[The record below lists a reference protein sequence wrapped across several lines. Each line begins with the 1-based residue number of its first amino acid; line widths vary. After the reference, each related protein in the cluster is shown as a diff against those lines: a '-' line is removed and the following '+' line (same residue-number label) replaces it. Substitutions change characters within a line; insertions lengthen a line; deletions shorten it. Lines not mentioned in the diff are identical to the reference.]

1 VTGSGLVWL
10 PKTPWPSVVSLVILL
25 PLVWTKF
32 PNTSWEKPTHVHV
45 LFRVS
50 MRDSSHH
57 TRTLLVQTLT
67 LTQATGYTVC
77 FPSEGLLFSFCVI
90 TLRSVPY
97 MEPAALGIDSWTPR

>member
-1 VTGSGLVWL
+1 MATKDSMALCGQPGHPPASGLDKVPQHQL
-10 PKTPWPSVVSLVILL
+10 GKAHARACPLQSQHEGLIAPHKDLV
-25 PLVWTKF
+25 
-32 PNTSWEKPTHVHV
+32 
-45 LFRVS
+45 
-50 MRDSSHH
+50 
-57 TRTLLVQTLT
+57 VQTLT